1 MNKEIYI
8 LFDQY
13 LNNELSLEQ
22 KTDLEN
28 QLNSNS
34 EMAQSFAIYKDLNA
48 HLENKFGNE
57 NELKAFKENLKNAA
71 IAHEHKV
78 RTDEVNEKKVAPKI
92 VSIKPV
98 YYAVAACFAL
108 VFGLLIFK
116 NGEPSFQDYNQYEQA
131 QFTERGDVIK
141 SLKMA
146 QEAFNARNFTVA
158 VPLFET
164 VLKSYPRPEIEYFY
178 AISLLETDKFTE
190 SETIFNK
197 LKNGTSVYKTKAV
210 WNLALLKLK
219 QKDYKSCKEI
229 LQTIPQDYEDYE
241 QVEKLLKSLD

>member
-1 MNKEIYI
+1 MNEELCI

-28 QLNSNS
+28 QLKTNS
-34 EMAQSFAIYKDLNA
+34 ETAQSFEIYNDLNA

-57 NELKAFKENLKNAA
+57 NELKAFKENIKNAA
-71 IAHEHKV
+71 VA
-78 RTDEVNEKKVAPKI
+78 NEKKAEPKI
-92 VSIKPV
+92 FSIKPV

-116 NGEPSFQDYNQYEQA
+116 NGEPSFQDYNHYENA

-178 AISLLETDKFTE
+178 AISLLETDKFSE

-197 LKNGTSVYKTKAV
+197 LKNGTSIYKTKAI

-229 LQTIPQDYEDYE
+229 LQTIPQDFEDYE